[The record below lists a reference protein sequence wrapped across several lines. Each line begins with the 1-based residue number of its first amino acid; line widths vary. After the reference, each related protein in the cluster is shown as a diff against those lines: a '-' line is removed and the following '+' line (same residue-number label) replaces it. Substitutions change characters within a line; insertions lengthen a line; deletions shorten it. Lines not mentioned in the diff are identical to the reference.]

1 MKTKSHCRQLYDALL
16 PIVTQLRGILDER
29 ELSARSKEKLEMIK
43 TELAIIARWNE
54 KMGGKNTKPKTSTLV
69 HKGRGAE
76 GRGDTSGQSPV
87 PILLGLV

>member
-43 TELAIIARWNE
+43 TELAIIARWIDRL
-54 KMGGKNTKPKTSTLV
+54 TSAERSAV
-69 HKGRGAE
+69 MSRVRRKWIRKQKKGNK
-76 GRGDTSGQSPV
+76 
-87 PILLGLV
+87 

>member
-43 TELAIIARWNE
+43 TELAIIARWSN
-54 KMGGKNTKPKTSTLV
+54 K
-69 HKGRGAE
+69 
-76 GRGDTSGQSPV
+76 
-87 PILLGLV
+87 